1 MVKEVGKKSET
12 KRKSKSASQKSATTK
27 PFQAEVG
34 RLLDIVTH
42 ALYSEREIFLRE
54 LISNAAD
61 ACDRRRY
68 ESISQPDLATSDEL
82 GVTLRLDKEVRL
94 LTVSD
99 NGIGMD
105 KSTLEE
111 NLGTL
116 ARSGTSAFLEGISGD
131 KKSDVNLIGQFGV
144 GFYSAFMV
152 ADRVRV
158 VSRPAG
164 SDTAHAWISDGR
176 EGFTLE
182 PASRDT
188 VGTDI
193 ILSMKAESD
202 EFLEAARIR
211 RIVETYSNHIPF
223 PIHLLEGEEPE
234 LLNQATALWTLPK
247 DKITDDQ
254 HREFYRHTA
263 HAFDEPW
270 ESMHFKAEGMIEYQ
284 GLMYIPS
291 ERPYDLFHPERANRL
306 KLYVKRVF
314 ITDHCEQLVPAWL
327 RFLRGVVDSEDL
339 PLNVSREMLQN
350 NPVIGR
356 IRSGL
361 VRRVLDALK
370 KRAEETPED
379 YLAFWKTFGLVLKEG
394 LCELDTDRA
403 PLLALSRF
411 HSVKSGPDSW
421 ISLESYKESMKEG
434 QKAIYYLSGEDEK
447 ALLASPHLEGF
458 KARGID
464 VLLFTDPVDEF
475 WVGYVGTYADLPF
488 TSVTRAGSD
497 LDDLPRLDESDDKA
511 DGAAKDTKKTDA
523 AESEKALQPLLQAF
537 KANLGELVSDVVCS
551 QRLTD
556 SPVCLV
562 SGSDGPDLHLER
574 LMRQHRQSLDFKAE
588 RILEI
593 NPTHALIKGLAKQVS
608 DESAEQDQEKVK
620 DAAYL
625 LYDQARL
632 LEGEAPVDPP
642 AFARRLNRLILNSV

>member
-1 MVKEVGKKSET
+1 MVKEASKKSET
-12 KRKSKSASQKSATTK
+12 KRKSKSAATK

-68 ESISQPDLATSDEL
+68 ESISQPDLATSDDL
-82 GVTLRLDKEVRL
+82 GVTLRLDKDARL

-105 KSTLEE
+105 KATLEE

-164 SDTAHAWISDGR
+164 SNKAHAWISDGR

-247 DKITDDQ
+247 DKITADQ

-421 ISLESYKESMKEG
+421 ISLESYNESMKEG

-497 LDDLPRLDESDDKA
+497 LDDLPRLDESGDKT
-511 DGAAKDTKKTDA
+511 DGASKDTKKA
-523 AESEKALQPLLQAF
+523 EVAESEKTLQPLLQAF

-593 NPTHALIKGLAKQVS
+593 NPGHDLIKGLLKYAS
-608 DESAEQDQEKVK
+608 EESADSDQEKVK

-642 AFARRLNRLILNSV
+642 AFARRLNRLILNTI

>member
-1 MVKEVGKKSET
+1 MVKEAGKKSET
-12 KRKSKSASQKSATTK
+12 KRKSKSATTK

-82 GVTLRLDKEVRL
+82 GVTLRLDKEARL

-105 KSTLEE
+105 KATLEE

-158 VSRPAG
+158 VSRSAG

-182 PASRDT
+182 STSRDT

-193 ILSMKAESD
+193 ILSMKADSE
-202 EFLEAARIR
+202 EFLEPARIR

-223 PIHLLEGEEPE
+223 PIHLLDGEESD

-270 ESMHFKAEGMIEYQ
+270 ESLHFKAEGMIEYQ

-291 ERPYDLFHPERANRL
+291 ERPYDLFHPERSNRL

-379 YLAFWKTFGLVLKEG
+379 YLNFWKTFGLVLKEG
-394 LCELDTDRA
+394 LCELDADRA

-497 LDDLPRLDESDDKA
+497 LDDLPRLDDSDDKA
-511 DGAAKDTKKTDA
+511 DGTATDAKKTDA
-523 AESEKALQPLLQAF
+523 AESEKAIQPLLQAF
-537 KANLGELVSDVVCS
+537 KASLGELVSDVVCS

-593 NPTHALIKGLAKQVS
+593 NPTHALIKGLARQVS
-608 DESAEQDQEKVK
+608 AETVDSDQKKIK

-642 AFARRLNRLILNSV
+642 AFARRLNQLILNSV

>member
-1 MVKEVGKKSET
+1 MVKEAVKKSET
-12 KRKSKSASQKSATTK
+12 KQKTKSASQKPSGTK

-82 GVTLRLDKEVRL
+82 GVTLRLDKEARL

-164 SDTAHAWISDGR
+164 SDKAHAWISDGR

-223 PIHLLEGEEPE
+223 PIHLLEGDEPE

-291 ERPYDLFHPERANRL
+291 ERPYDLFHPERSNRL

-379 YLAFWKTFGLVLKEG
+379 YLNFWKTFGLVLKEG

-434 QKAIYYLSGEDEK
+434 QKAIYYLSGEDK
-447 ALLASPHLEGF
+447 KSLLASPHLEGF

-497 LDDLPRLDESDDKA
+497 LDDLPRLDEAGDKA
-511 DGAAKDTKKTDA
+511 DGTSKDTKKADA
-523 AESEKALQPLLQAF
+523 AESEKKLQPLLQAF
-537 KANLGELVSDVVCS
+537 KASLGELVSDVVCS

-593 NPTHALIKGLAKQVS
+593 NPGHDLIKGLLKYAS
-608 DESAEQDQEKVK
+608 DESADSDQEKVK

-642 AFARRLNRLILNSV
+642 AFARRLNRLILNNV